1 MLFLVYLLD
10 LELQDDLMDFD
21 DIFDSVENTS
31 FEQILNELLSVEDI
45 ELKTEIIDP
54 VALTRMK
61 AYSDYWRS
69 IGLTKTADFLD
80 GFIQKYLLYM
90 VSYKRQRAQEIV
102 GAVSA
107 LVDKTKK
114 SDLADRLLGRDIE

>member
-1 MLFLVYLLD
+1 
-10 LELQDDLMDFD
+10 MDFD
-21 DIFDSVENTS
+21 DIFDNVENTS
-31 FEQILNELLSVEDI
+31 FEQILNELLSAEDI

-114 SDLADRLLGRDIE
+114 SDLADRLLGRDME